1 MAKRKSS
8 IEVYHILKDEIQYLM
23 LEPGF
28 HIHEPELIEK
38 FGVSRTPIREALLRL
53 ETDGLVTIYP
63 QNGTYVAKINFKLA
77 TEVAYMR
84 HLLDT
89 DICLQLCSE
98 KTPVRD
104 AVDEAV
110 YFMSS
115 AVRKGD
121 IVEFVRQ
128 DDHFHESLFRVAG
141 HEQIWKII
149 ENSHAHNNR
158 VRMLDMRR
166 PGTMEP
172 SLEEHLKIV
181 ECIEQ
186 GKEDDLQ
193 EIMDRHHDHKETAE
207 RETLFRQLY
216 PDYFE

>member
-8 IEVYHILKDEIQYLM
+8 IEVYRILKDEIQYLK
-23 LEPGF
+23 LEPGY

-89 DICLQLCSE
+89 DICLQLCRE

-115 AVRKGD
+115 AVRKND

-128 DDHFHESLFRVAG
+128 DDHFHESLFQVAG

-158 VRMLDMRR
+158 VRMLDMQR

-172 SLEEHLKIV
+172 SLEEHRKIV

-186 GKEDDLQ
+186 GKEEELQ
-193 EIMDRHHDHKETAE
+193 VIMDRHHDHKETAE

-216 PDYFE
+216 PDFFE